1 MMNFLQEAL
10 RFNPLQADTYSI
22 FGIILFLLLLV
33 WSFIWKGMALWRA
46 ARSEHKKWF
55 IVLLIVNTFGILE
68 LLYLFVFSKRIKTA
82 KPNTETEGL

>member
-1 MMNFLQEAL
+1 MLNFLQEAL
-10 RFNPLQADTYSI
+10 RFNPLQADTYNI
-22 FGIILFLLLLV
+22 FGIILFLLLLA

-68 LLYLFVFSKRIKTA
+68 LLYLFVFSKRIKNSDTEE
-82 KPNTETEGL
+82 NTTGL

>member
-1 MMNFLQEAL
+1 M
-10 RFNPLQADTYSI
+10 
-22 FGIILFLLLLV
+22 FGIILFLLLLA

-68 LLYLFVFSKRIKTA
+68 LLYLFVFSKRIKNSDTEE
-82 KPNTETEGL
+82 NTTGL